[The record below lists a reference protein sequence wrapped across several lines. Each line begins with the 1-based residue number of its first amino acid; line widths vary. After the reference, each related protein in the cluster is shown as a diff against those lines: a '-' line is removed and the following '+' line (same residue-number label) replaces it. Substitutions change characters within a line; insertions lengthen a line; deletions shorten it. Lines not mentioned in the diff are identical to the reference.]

1 MKRVFKKLIKE
12 DKGTKPVQMTATICN
27 ENKITFG
34 GSSGKDSIVF
44 DLSYNQLLS
53 LKNFINKVICE
64 HYEEFESK
72 MEQEKTQ
79 AIYIDDPVNW

>member
-12 DKGTKPVQMTATICN
+12 DEGTKPVQLISTICN
-27 ENKITFG
+27 ENKITFAA
-34 GSSGKDSIVF
+34 STGKDSIVF
-44 DLSYNQLLS
+44 DFSYNQLLS
-53 LKNFINKVICE
+53 LKNFINEVICE